1 MKRRLQMFF
10 MWLAVHTWVRLLMLR
25 CAKMT
30 IEGRENVPSKG
41 AVIMASNHLNNA
53 DPPLVASA
61 VGRPMVWV
69 AKQEWLDTPVAGWLM
84 AMHGVMGIRR
94 HEADL
99 GAVRRATTLLNEGA
113 MLAMFPEGTRSKT
126 GTLGEAEPGTAL
138 LALRSGVPILPVA
151 IWGTEKVKLP
161 RDLLRRQPGW
171 VRIGEPFTLP
181 ASKRVTRQQIEAGTR
196 EIMERI
202 AALLPEQYRGRYAG
216 RDAVVADANSSN

>member
-1 MKRRLQMFF
+1 MKRRLGMFF
-10 MWLAVHTWVRLLMLR
+10 MWLAVHTWVRLLMLWS
-25 CAKMT
+25 AKMT
-30 IEGRENVPSKG
+30 VMGRENVPRKG
-41 AVIMASNHLNNA
+41 AVIMASNHLNNS

-61 VGRPMVWV
+61 IGRPMVWM
-69 AKQEWLDTPVAGWLM
+69 AKQEWMDTPVAGWLM
-84 AMHGVMGIRR
+84 KMHGVIGVRR

-99 GAVRRATTLLNEGA
+99 GALRNATTLLKEGA

-126 GTLGEAEPGTAL
+126 GTLGDAEPGTAL

-151 IWGTEKVKLP
+151 IWGTENVKLP

-181 ASKRVTRQQIEAGTR
+181 ATKRVTRQHIEAGTR

-216 RDAVVADANSSN
+216 RDSVTADANSSN